1 MKRNI
6 VIVAVVTAVSLLA
19 SFGVSAAATGDAT
32 VHVVH
37 GVPGVKV
44 DVCVNGAEVRSGFS
58 YTGRFTTGLPAG
70 EYRVAIR
77 LASPGECDGKVVRVR
92 TVELAAGKN
101 YTLIAGLTA
110 AGSPKLFAFINRMG
124 PLADDSARVQV
135 RHTAAAPAVDV
146 RVNGAVAI
154 PSLLPGAEANV
165 VLPDG
170 DYRVAVAPAGTHTIV
185 IGPRTFDLDDDTAY
199 QIFAVGNAKAGY
211 RFLVLAQPV

>member
-1 MKRNI
+1 MKRSI
-6 VIVAVVTAVSLLA
+6 AIVAVLTALSLLA

-44 DVCVNGAEVRSGFS
+44 DVCVDGTEVRSGFA
-58 YTGRFTTGLPAG
+58 YTGRFTTALPAG

-77 LASPGECDGKVVRVR
+77 LASSGTCDGDVVRVR
-92 TVELAAGKN
+92 TVEIAAGKN

-110 AGSPKLFAFINRMG
+110 AGAPKIFAFVNRMG
-124 PLADDSARVQV
+124 ALADGSARVQV

-165 VLPDG
+165 VLPTDG
-170 DYRVAVAPAGTHTIV
+170 YRVAVTPAGTQTVV
-185 IGPRTFDLDDDTAY
+185 IGPRTFELADGTAY
-199 QIFAVGNAKAGY
+199 QIFAVGNADAGY